1 MQEANLYDIDVS
13 QKTTRPEE
21 KFQVI
26 PLEKVR
32 FEKALSMFMVKPLD
46 QKLEMRFVSE
56 LYAMLFYVP
65 VQVAEQTISP
75 RNRRPGLKFD
85 IATMT
90 YLADGN
96 EYVPVFSSADRMD
109 SFLREMGKTSELRP
123 IVLSTQEL
131 MFQARR
137 VDMAGILV
145 NPGEHN
151 FPLSN
156 EYWSYIRQVR
166 PIEANDPKKY
176 KLKIMPRDPSA
187 RIGDRLKT
195 VLKRMRSIRKA
206 WLLGVKLPE
215 KDDYEY
221 VVIVDHVGDK
231 AKFEETVAR
240 KLALSVRDH
249 LPFKADILIGTTEEL
264 VGNAAEKNFMP
275 FYERK
280 IGLFG

>member
-1 MQEANLYDIDVS
+1 
-13 QKTTRPEE
+13 
-21 KFQVI
+21 
-26 PLEKVR
+26 
-32 FEKALSMFMVKPLD
+32 
-46 QKLEMRFVSE
+46 
-56 LYAMLFYVP
+56 
-65 VQVAEQTISP
+65 
-75 RNRRPGLKFD
+75 
-85 IATMT
+85 
-90 YLADGN
+90 
-96 EYVPVFSSADRMD
+96 
-109 SFLREMGKTSELRP
+109 
-123 IVLSTQEL
+123 
-131 MFQARR
+131 
-137 VDMAGILV
+137 LV

-187 RIGDRLKT
+187 RIEDRLKT